1 MILSHHYVSGL
12 SAVFVQL
19 LRLSFA
25 VSSIY
30 FLTASL
36 LLFFSLIFSSL
47 DSFLCSLFLPLL
59 SIIFFPLLG
68 YRWASRPYDSFFFFL
83 ISPFVS
89 HPPYQHVQL
98 TVLLTCIITNLSISF
113 TSFSPHRGRVSVPL
127 FIFHP
132 FASFKYKEHVFF
144 CLSLFFSPII
154 ALSSRSLTVSLFFIA
169 YN

>member
-1 MILSHHYVSGL
+1 M
-12 SAVFVQL
+12 F
-19 LRLSFA
+19 
-25 VSSIY
+25 
-30 FLTASL
+30 T
-36 LLFFSLIFSSL
+36 
-47 DSFLCSLFLPLL
+47 FLPLL

-144 CLSLFFSPII
+144 CLSLFFFPLSLCRPVPSLFRCFLSRTISPHKKADMISVPTPII
-154 ALSSRSLTVSLFFIA
+154 VDLYTVIQLIYTFRLVC
-169 YN
+169 